1 MGARVDSLLTTAT
14 VRAIQALGTGPAGR
28 ADQIADRLAEAIG
41 LGLIAPGERL
51 PAEAALSEQLGVA
64 TLTLR
69 EALATLRD
77 RGLVVTR
84 RGRSGGSFV
93 AEAPRPV
100 LALAPHSPPSAL
112 AGFSLRRLSELGDL
126 RRATFATAAAL
137 AAERATAPETEAL
150 RRRAERLAVARTPG
164 ERRRADGEFA
174 IELAAAAQSPRLTQD
189 EANLRAELGDLV
201 WTLLCDAEH
210 EDVAAARRALVD
222 AVADGEAAEAVRL
235 AERQI
240 AWETELLLRHRL
252 ELYRTEVAST
262 GYALARDFTLT
273 RDFERI
279 FEALTSTAE
288 AFAAAY
294 AATLAPAATHPY
306 ALTDLAALR
315 PRLHATLDA
324 FDGLAVGTGIVVAP
338 GLLSDAAY
346 WLEWW
351 WRRQPAA
358 APEALRVNL
367 DPQSPDFFD
376 YVKNEWFDIPVT
388 SGRRHV
394 AGPYVDYA
402 CTNQYTFTFSVPVF
416 HKGKPL
422 GVAAMDVP
430 CDQVERRLLPA
441 LCADPTPRTLR
452 NLHGRL
458 IAAAQLPPPAPR
470 PSARIPRPLSRLCAL
485 TGWTISE

>member
-1 MGARVDSLLTTAT
+1 MGARVGSLLTTAT

-28 ADQIADRLAEAIG
+28 ADQIADRLAEAIR

-77 RGLVVTR
+77 RGLVFTR

-93 AEAPRPV
+93 AEAPLPV
-100 LALAPHSPPSAL
+100 LARAPHSPPSAL
-112 AGFSLRRLSELGDL
+112 VAFSLRRLSELGDL

-137 AAERATAPETEAL
+137 AAERATAPEIDAL

-210 EDVAAARRALVD
+210 DDVVAARRALVD
-222 AVADGEAAEAVRL
+222 AVADGDAAAAVRL

-240 AWETELLLRHRL
+240 AQETELLLRHRL
-252 ELYRTEVAST
+252 ELYRTEAAAT

-273 RDFERI
+273 RDVERI

-288 AFAAAY
+288 AFAATY
-294 AATLAPAATHPY
+294 AATEGSRPCTLA
-306 ALTDLAALR
+306 DLAALR

-338 GLLSDAAY
+338 GLLSDASY

-351 WRRQPAA
+351 WRRQPGA

-376 YVKNEWFDIPVT
+376 YVNNEWFDIPVT

-422 GVAAMDVP
+422 GVTAMDVP

-452 NLHGRL
+452 NPHGRL
-458 IAAAQLPPPAPR
+458 IASAQIPPAAPR
-470 PSARIPRPLSRLCAL
+470 PPSRLPRPLLRLCAL
-485 TGWTISE
+485 TGWTITE